1 MMNISFPKEC
11 ENLTKSQK
19 KFFESLGVAPDI
31 PCGSC
36 AERIWDV
43 QAVGFE
49 KFLTSK
55 KISKEF

>member
-19 KFFESLGVAPDI
+19 KFFKSLGVAQDI

-43 QAVGFE
+43 QSRG
-49 KFLTSK
+49 L
-55 KISKEF
+55 

>member
-19 KFFESLGVAPDI
+19 KFFESLGVAQDI

-36 AERIWDV
+36 AKRIWDV
-43 QAVGFE
+43 QSHG
-49 KFLTSK
+49 L
-55 KISKEF
+55 

>member
-19 KFFESLGVAPDI
+19 KFFKSLGVALTYRVGHAPSGYGM
-31 PCGSC
+31 CG
-36 AERIWDV
+36 
-43 QAVGFE
+43 AVGFE

-55 KISKEF
+55 KFSKEF